1 MILFFKYIRNYLEI
15 IIKNNIFINQMD
27 TIEDKSSK
35 DGFFSY
41 VFNFN
46 SNTKT
51 QLLNL
56 TQYSFLSIIPIVIMN
71 SLMQYYVPDADDT
84 KNTLEL
90 IIEILFQI
98 LFIIICLFYINRIL
112 FYIPT
117 ISKEN
122 YQDVNYTSLI
132 LSILLIILSLQ
143 TKLGDKITILVNR
156 FLSIFNKSDS
166 SKKNKKKTN
175 SSQVQ
180 QQTQPQQTTNDNY
193 STNLNNLPISSQ
205 TSSTQLISP
214 DFNKMYLNSPTPDV
228 NTSVNINQD
237 NTIMAAN
244 EAFSNSFGG
253 SFGTLL

>member
-1 MILFFKYIRNYLEI
+1 
-15 IIKNNIFINQMD
+15 MD

-46 SNTKT
+46 SNTKA

-166 SKKNKKKTN
+166 TTSKKNKKKTN
-175 SSQVQ
+175 T
-180 QQTQPQQTTNDNY
+180 QQTQPSQQSQQPQQTSNDNY
-193 STNLNNLPISSQ
+193 STSLSNLPISSQ
-205 TSSTQLISP
+205 TSSTQLMSP
-214 DFNKMYLNSPTPDV
+214 DFNKMYLNSPTPDINSTV
-228 NTSVNINQD
+228 NMNQD
-237 NTIMAAN
+237 NTILAAN
-244 EAFSNSFGG
+244 EAFGSSFG
-253 SFGTLL
+253 SLF

>member
-1 MILFFKYIRNYLEI
+1 
-15 IIKNNIFINQMD
+15 MD
-27 TIEDKSSK
+27 SMEDKSSK

-46 SNTKT
+46 SNTKS

-71 SLMQYYVPDADDT
+71 SLMQYYVPDADET
-84 KNTLEL
+84 KNTLEI

-122 YQDVNYTSLI
+122 YQDVNYTSLV

-143 TKLGDKITILVNR
+143 TKLGDKINILVNR
-156 FLSIFNKSDS
+156 FIGLFRSPDT

-175 SSQVQ
+175 TAQVQ
-180 QQTQPQQTTNDNY
+180 QQAPQQQSSSDNY
-193 STNLNNLPISSQ
+193 STSLSNLPV
-205 TSSTQLISP
+205 STQSTTLISP

-228 NTSVNINQD
+228 NSSVNMNQE

-244 EAFSNSFGG
+244 EAFGSAFGSNF
-253 SFGTLL
+253 

>member
-1 MILFFKYIRNYLEI
+1 
-15 IIKNNIFINQMD
+15 MD
-27 TIEDKSSK
+27 SMEDKSSK

-46 SNTKT
+46 SNTKS

-84 KNTLEL
+84 KNSLEI

-122 YQDVNYTSLI
+122 YQDVNYTSLV

-156 FLSIFNKSDS
+156 FLGLFRSPDT

-175 SSQVQ
+175 TSQVQ
-180 QQTQPQQTTNDNY
+180 QQAPPQQPSSDNY
-193 STNLNNLPISSQ
+193 STSLSNLPV
-205 TSSTQLISP
+205 STNQAQSTALISP

-228 NTSVNINQD
+228 NSSVNMNQD

-244 EAFSNSFGG
+244 EAFGSSFG
-253 SFGTLL
+253 SNF

>member
-1 MILFFKYIRNYLEI
+1 
-15 IIKNNIFINQMD
+15 MD

-35 DGFFSY
+35 DGFFNY

-46 SNTKT
+46 SNTKA

-143 TKLGDKITILVNR
+143 TKLGDKISILVNR
-156 FLSIFNKSDS
+156 FLSMFNKSDS
-166 SKKNKKKTN
+166 STSKKNKKKTS
-175 SSQVQ
+175 SSQAQ
-180 QQTQPQQTTNDNY
+180 QPQQQPQQQTNDNY
-193 STNLNNLPISSQ
+193 STSLSNLPISSQ
-205 TSSTQLISP
+205 TNSTQLMSP
-214 DFNKMYLNSPTPDV
+214 DFNKMYLNTPSQDV
-228 NTSVNINQD
+228 NSTVNMNQD

-244 EAFSNSFGG
+244 EAFTSSFGG